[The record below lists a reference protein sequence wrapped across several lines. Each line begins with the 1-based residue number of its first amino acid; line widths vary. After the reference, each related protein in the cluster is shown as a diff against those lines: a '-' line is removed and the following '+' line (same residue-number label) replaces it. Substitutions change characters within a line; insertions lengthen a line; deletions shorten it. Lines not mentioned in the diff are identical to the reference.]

1 MIELL
6 CSGIGHRFKARVSK
20 ARKISPQKSR
30 KIISQI
36 TASPVRLQKA
46 EKLQREND
54 ERFRIA
60 TEEGRICFDLFASSV
75 GKLLHGR
82 QRLRELQATIYPL
95 IILDEFQ
102 DTDASQWR
110 VVEALGVK
118 STLIAV
124 ADPEQ
129 WIWELNCVMRFL

>member
-1 MIELL
+1 MTSDFAL
-6 CSGIGHRFKARVSK
+6 
-20 ARKISPQKSR
+20 
-30 KIISQI
+30 
-36 TASPVRLQKA
+36 RLRRGA
-46 EKLQREND
+46 
-54 ERFRIA
+54 FA
-60 TEEGRICFDLFASSV
+60 FDLFASSV

-110 VVEALGVK
+110 IVEALGVK
-118 STLIAV
+118 SALIAV

-129 WIWELNCVMRFL
+129 RIWELNCVMRFL

>member
-1 MIELL
+1 
-6 CSGIGHRFKARVSK
+6 
-20 ARKISPQKSR
+20 
-30 KIISQI
+30 
-36 TASPVRLQKA
+36 VRLQKA

-82 QRLRELQATIYPL
+82 QRLREFQATIYPL

>member
-1 MIELL
+1 
-6 CSGIGHRFKARVSK
+6 
-20 ARKISPQKSR
+20 
-30 KIISQI
+30 
-36 TASPVRLQKA
+36 VRLQKA

-118 STLIAV
+118 STLIAD
-124 ADPEQ
+124 ADPQQ
-129 WIWELNCVMRFL
+129 WIWELNCVIRFL